1 MSDQKD
7 MRNEA
12 AANPEA
18 ADDRFRYIGFS
29 VYPGKIKEFW
39 HSDAEKNSHLAR
51 VKETAGRF
59 VPLSRAN
66 SFVSASAL
74 SLTERIILTICSL
87 ALVVAPFLPW
97 FSFTRAEQAF
107 SYSGI
112 SLAMNAGSITHF
124 LGMGSGLLSLSFYLL
139 IAVMFASWLFGLLG
153 LWALNT
159 GASGTPEA
167 YVARLKRVLIWQ
179 YLPILGWVVFFSL
192 TAAPTEVPFAGSLG
206 LAQLEHSLNIG
217 TLSASASVGFWLP
230 FAALWVGAIKGNDL

>member
-1 MSDQKD
+1 MGHD
-7 MRNEA
+7 A

-18 ADDRFRYIGFS
+18 AEDRYRYIGFD
-29 VYPGKIKEFW
+29 VYPGDIKEFW
-39 HSDAEKNSHLAR
+39 RSDAEKNSYLAR

-66 SFVSASAL
+66 SFVAAAVL
-74 SLTERIILTICSL
+74 SLTERIILTVCSL
-87 ALVVAPFLPW
+87 VLLASPFLPW
-97 FSFTRAEQAF
+97 FTFSRGEETF

-112 SLAMNAGSITHF
+112 AVAMNAGSITHF
-124 LGMGSGLLSLSFYLL
+124 FGMGSGILNVSYFLL
-139 IAVMFASWLFGLLG
+139 IAVMFVSMLFGLLT
-153 LWALNT
+153 LLALHT

-167 YVARLKRVLIWQ
+167 YVARLKRTLVWQ
-179 YLPILGWVVFFSL
+179 YLPIVGWAVFFGL